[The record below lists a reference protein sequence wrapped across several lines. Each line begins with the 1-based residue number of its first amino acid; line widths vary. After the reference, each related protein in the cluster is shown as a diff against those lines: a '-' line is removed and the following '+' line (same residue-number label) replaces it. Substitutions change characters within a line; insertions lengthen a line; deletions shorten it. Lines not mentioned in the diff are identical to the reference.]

1 MSDSMSRARKAQRWA
16 PYFFVSPFFLIFG
29 IFSLFPIL
37 FTLYIS
43 LTDWSL
49 NGAPQWVGLAN
60 YAEALQDSRFYDALF
75 NTVLFMILIIPPQIV
90 IALFISVLLTNGKVP
105 FVGAFRLVNF
115 LPYITTS
122 VAVGLIFGILFDWNF
137 GSVNSMLAKLGL
149 IQENVNWLGQPWPSR
164 FVVALITVWKYFGY
178 TAVMFL
184 VGITGIS
191 KQLYEAA
198 DLDGA
203 TKMQQFRYVTLPMLR
218 PVMVFV
224 ILTTMIG
231 CFQIFDEPYM
241 LFTGMGSTVVGGPEG
256 AALTGTWLV
265 YDNVFG
271 SLTRFGYGSSIAYML
286 FLFICLVSFATFRLM
301 NKGEDA

>member
-1 MSDSMSRARKAQRWA
+1 MTKARKAQKLA
-16 PYFFVSPFFLIFG
+16 PYLFVSPFFLIFAA
-29 IFSLFPIL
+29 FSLFPIL

-43 LTDWSL
+43 LTNWT
-49 NGAPQWVGLAN
+49 LAGSPDFIGFGN
-60 YAEALQDSRFYDALF
+60 YAEVLKDSRFYDALL
-75 NTVLFMILIIPPQIV
+75 NTIIFMIMIIPPQII
-90 IALFISVLLTNGKVP
+90 IALFISVLLSSGRVP
-105 FVGAFRLVNF
+105 FVGAFRLINF

-122 VAVGLIFGILFDWNF
+122 VAVGLIFSILFDWNF
-137 GSVNSMLAKLGL
+137 GSVNAFLGNIGL
-149 IQENVNWLGQPWPSR
+149 IKENVNWLGQPWPSR
-164 FVVALITVWKYFGY
+164 FVVAFVTIWKYFGY
-178 TAVMFL
+178 TAVMLL

-203 TKMQQFRYVTLPMLR
+203 SRWQQFFYVTLPMLR

-224 ILTTMIG
+224 ILTTLIG

-241 LFTGMGSTVVGGPEG
+241 LFTGMGASVVGGPEG
-256 AALTGTWLV
+256 AALTGTWLI

-271 SLTRFGYGSSIAYML
+271 SLSRFGYGSAIAYVL
-286 FLFICLVSFATFRLM
+286 FLFISMVSFVTFRLM

>member
-16 PYFFVSPFFLIFG
+16 PYIFVSPFFLIFG
-29 IFSLFPIL
+29 LFSLFPIL

-49 NGAPQWVGLAN
+49 SGSPQWIGFGN
-60 YAEALQDSRFYDALF
+60 YAEALQDSRFYDALL
-75 NTVLFMILIIPPQIV
+75 NTVIFMIMIIPPQII
-90 IALFISVLLTNGKVP
+90 IALFISVLLTSGRVP

-137 GSVNSMLAKLGL
+137 GSINSMLASLGVT
-149 IQENVNWLGQPWPSR
+149 QENINWLGQPWPSR
-164 FVVALITVWKYFGY
+164 FVVALVTVWKYFGY

-191 KQLYEAA
+191 RQLYEAA

-203 TKMQQFRYVTLPMLR
+203 SKMQQFRYVTLPMLR

-241 LFTGMGSTVVGGPEG
+241 LFTGMGASVVGGPEG
-256 AALTGTWLV
+256 VALTGTWLI

-271 SLTRFGYGSSIAYML
+271 SLSRFGYGSSIAYML
-286 FLFICLVSFATFRLM
+286 FLFICLVSFVTFRLM

>member
-1 MSDSMSRARKAQRWA
+1 MNSLTKARKAQRWA

-29 IFSLFPIL
+29 LFSLFPIL

-49 NGAPQWVGLAN
+49 NGASNFIGFGN
-60 YAEALQDSRFYDALF
+60 YAEVLQDSRFYDALL
-75 NTVLFMILIIPPQIV
+75 NTVIFMIMIIPPQII
-90 IALFISVLLTNGKVP
+90 IALFISVLLTSGKVP
-105 FVGAFRLVNF
+105 FVGAFRLINF

-137 GSVNSMLAKLGL
+137 GTVNTLLQNLGVS
-149 IQENVNWLGQPWPSR
+149 QEKINWLGQPGPAR
-164 FVVALITVWKYFGY
+164 IVVSLVTVWKYFGY

-191 KQLYEAA
+191 RQLYEAS

-203 TKMQQFRYVTLPMLR
+203 TKIQQFRYITLPMLR
-218 PVMVFV
+218 PVMLFV
-224 ILTTMIG
+224 VMTTMIG

-241 LFTGMGSTVVGGPEG
+241 LFTGMGSSLIGGPEG
-256 AALTGTWLV
+256 SALTGTWLI

-271 SLTRFGYGSSIAYML
+271 SLSRFGYGSAIAYVL
-286 FLFICLVSFATFRLM
+286 FLFICMVSFVTFRMM
-301 NKGEDA
+301 NKGEEE

>member
-1 MSDSMSRARKAQRWA
+1 MSRAAKERRIA
-16 PYFFVSPFFLIFG
+16 PYVFISPFFLIFG
-29 IFSLFPIL
+29 AFSLFPIL

-49 NGAPQWVGLAN
+49 GGAPQFIGFGN
-60 YAEALQDSRFYDALF
+60 YAEVLQDSRFYDALF
-75 NTVLFMILIIPPQIV
+75 NTVLFMIMIIPPQII
-90 IALFISVLLTNGKVP
+90 IALFISVLLTNGRVP
-105 FVGAFRLVNF
+105 LVGTFRLVNF

-137 GSVNSMLAKLGL
+137 GSVNVLLAKIGL
-149 IQENVNWLGQPWPSR
+149 IKENVNWLGQPWPSR
-164 FVVALITVWKYFGY
+164 IVVSLVTVWKYFGY

-184 VGITGIS
+184 VGISGIS
-191 KQLYEAA
+191 RQLYEAA

-203 TKMQQFRYVTLPMLR
+203 SKMQQFRFVTLPMLR

-241 LFTGMGSTVVGGPEG
+241 LFTGMGASVVGGPEG
-256 AALTGTWLV
+256 AALTGTWLI

-271 SLTRFGYGSSIAYML
+271 SLSRFGYGSAIAYVL
-286 FLFICLVSFATFRLM
+286 FLFISMVSFVTFRLM

>member
-16 PYFFVSPFFLIFG
+16 PYIFVSPFFLIFG
-29 IFSLFPIL
+29 LFSLFPIL

-49 NGAPQWVGLAN
+49 SGAPQWIGFGN
-60 YAEALQDSRFYDALF
+60 YAEALQDSRFYDALL
-75 NTVLFMILIIPPQIV
+75 NTVIFMIMIIPPQII
-90 IALFISVLLTNGKVP
+90 IALFISVLLTSGRVP

-137 GSVNSMLAKLGL
+137 GSINSILASLGVT
-149 IQENVNWLGQPWPSR
+149 QENINWLGQPWPSR
-164 FVVALITVWKYFGY
+164 FVVAMVTVWKYFGY

-191 KQLYEAA
+191 RQLYEAA

-203 TKMQQFRYVTLPMLR
+203 SKMQQFRYVTLPMLR

-241 LFTGMGSTVVGGPEG
+241 LFTGMGASVVGGPEG
-256 AALTGTWLV
+256 VALTGTWLI

-271 SLTRFGYGSSIAYML
+271 SLSRFGYGSSIAYML
-286 FLFICLVSFATFRLM
+286 FLFICLVSFVTFRLM

>member
-1 MSDSMSRARKAQRWA
+1 MSRARKAQRLA
-16 PYFFVSPFFLIFG
+16 PYFFISPFFLIFG

-49 NGAPQWVGLAN
+49 EGSAQWIGLAN
-60 YAEALQDSRFYDALF
+60 YAEALKDSRFYDALL
-75 NTVLFMILIIPPQIV
+75 NTVLFMVMIIPPQI
-90 IALFISVLLTNGKVP
+90 ILALFISVLLTSGKVP

-137 GSVNSMLAKLGL
+137 GTINSVLVKLGL
-149 IQENVNWLGQPWPSR
+149 TQENINWLGQPWPSR
-164 FVVALITVWKYFGY
+164 FVVAFITVWKYFGY

-191 KQLYEAA
+191 RQLYEAA

-203 TKMQQFRYVTLPMLR
+203 SKIQQFRYVTLPMLR
-218 PVMVFV
+218 PVMLFV

-241 LFTGMGSTVVGGPEG
+241 LFTGMGATVVGGPEG

-286 FLFICLVSFATFRLM
+286 FLFICLVSFVTFRIM
-301 NKGEDA
+301 NKGDDNA

>member
-16 PYFFVSPFFLIFG
+16 PYIFVSPFFLIFG
-29 IFSLFPIL
+29 LFSLFPIL

-49 NGAPQWVGLAN
+49 SGSPQWIGFGN
-60 YAEALQDSRFYDALF
+60 YAEALQDSRFYDALL
-75 NTVLFMILIIPPQIV
+75 NTVIFMIMIIPPQII
-90 IALFISVLLTNGKVP
+90 IALFISVLLTSGRVP

-137 GSVNSMLAKLGL
+137 GSINSLLASLGVT
-149 IQENVNWLGQPWPSR
+149 QENINWLGQPWPSR
-164 FVVALITVWKYFGY
+164 FVVALVTVWKYFGY

-191 KQLYEAA
+191 RQLYEAA

-203 TKMQQFRYVTLPMLR
+203 SKMQQFRYVTLPMLR

-241 LFTGMGSTVVGGPEG
+241 LFTGMGASVVGGPEG
-256 AALTGTWLV
+256 VALTGTWLI

-271 SLTRFGYGSSIAYML
+271 SLSRFGYGSSIAYML
-286 FLFICLVSFATFRLM
+286 FLFICLVSFVTFRLM